1 WPPVT
6 ITHLSFQLMV
16 AIGFFL
22 AFLGVIFF
30 VGSYKYKHWLTKK
43 WWLKLLVVAT
53 PLGYIAIEAGWIVTE
68 VGRQPWIIYGIMKTR
83 DSLTPMPGIQY
94 TFYTITAIYLMLT
107 FIVIWLFSRQIKMLH
122 LKYRTDD

>member
-1 WPPVT
+1 
-6 ITHLSFQLMV
+6 M
-16 AIGFFL
+16 
-22 AFLGVIFF
+22 
-30 VGSYKYKHWLTKK
+30 
-43 WWLKLLVVAT
+43 LLVIAT
-53 PLGYIAIEAGWIVTE
+53 PLGYLAIEAGWMVTE

-122 LKYRTDD
+122 LKYRSND